1 VANFCRHVSSV
12 LISTVPLLFGLTY
25 YIFDFGLGK
34 KALLTAMTIAH
45 LGLFLPLQVLLQALF
60 SQKTVLFMPVLYII
74 FGMPVNILIIIA
86 LSSWGITW
94 FFRSAQK
101 F

>member
-1 VANFCRHVSSV
+1 LYFD
-12 LISTVPLLFGLTY
+12 LLPARFPRTPDSY
-25 YIFDFGLGK
+25 
-34 KALLTAMTIAH
+34 MQAH
-45 LGLFLPLQVLLQALF
+45 LALFLPLQVLLQALF
-60 SQKTVLFMPVLYII
+60 LQKTVLFMPVLYII

-86 LSSWGITW
+86 LYSWGMTW